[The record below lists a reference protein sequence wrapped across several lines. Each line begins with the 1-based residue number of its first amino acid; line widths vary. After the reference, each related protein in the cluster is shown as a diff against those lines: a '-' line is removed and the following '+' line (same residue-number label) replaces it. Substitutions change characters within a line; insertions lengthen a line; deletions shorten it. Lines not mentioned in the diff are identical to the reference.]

1 MTLRSSALESAA
13 LERRVVP
20 RQSPPRAVPVARR
33 GRSAVRRS
41 SLEIFHLNGKSET
54 AYARDLAAW
63 GLPRRGRSRTS
74 RGRRLGPARG
84 PPRALPALPR
94 WRTANTQQS
103 PEYARGLDPGPPP
116 ARRRAGCG
124 ALSTRCAVVSTGG
137 THLTHTTHPIMNGS
151 LLCMHTRDTR
161 TIPRQ
166 RISCLIIVARHAF
179 THASLPCRGAKHPRP
194 GSSSGGRRHD
204 GSSALVKGTSALPG
218 TDCSA
223 LLLALAAAKDSAHG

>member
-1 MTLRSSALESAA
+1 MIRV
-13 LERRVVP
+13 RREI
-20 RQSPPRAVPVARR
+20 SLAGGGR
-33 GRSAVRRS
+33 GRHGGAASGPRGDHARYRTGHS
-41 SLEIFHLNGKSET
+41 T
-54 AYARDLAAW
+54 ANSRNTRQRG
-63 GLPRRGRSRTS
+63 GLDRTS
-74 RGRRLGPARG
+74 A
-84 PPRALPALPR
+84 
-94 WRTANTQQS
+94 
-103 PEYARGLDPGPPP
+103 

-137 THLTHTTHPIMNGS
+137 THLTQTTHPIMNGS

-166 RISCLIIVARHAF
+166 RISCLIIVVRHAFTHAF
-179 THASLPCRGAKHPRP
+179 THASLPSPPRAKHPRP

-218 TDCSA
+218 TYCSA

>member
-1 MTLRSSALESAA
+1 MMHDPRTARVARVSRSPGAVAGVTGA
-13 LERRVVP
+13 
-20 RQSPPRAVPVARR
+20 PPRARAGTTRVTALATANSGIARQD
-33 GRSAVRRS
+33 A
-41 SLEIFHLNGKSET
+41 
-54 AYARDLAAW
+54 
-63 GLPRRGRSRTS
+63 GLDRTS
-74 RGRRLGPARG
+74 A
-84 PPRALPALPR
+84 
-94 WRTANTQQS
+94 
-103 PEYARGLDPGPPP
+103 

-137 THLTHTTHPIMNGS
+137 THLTHTTHPIMNGP
-151 LLCMHTRDTR
+151 LLCMHTLDTR

-166 RISCLIIVARHAF
+166 RISCLIIVVRHAF
-179 THASLPCRGAKHPRP
+179 THASLPSPPRAKHPRP

>member
-13 LERRVVP
+13 LENGERASGAGRAVRDRVRGSGLRAVENSMYDDASAYGARSRSP
-20 RQSPPRAVPVARR
+20 GAVAGVTGAPPRARAGTTRVTALATANSGIR
-33 GRSAVRRS
+33 GNA
-41 SLEIFHLNGKSET
+41 
-54 AYARDLAAW
+54 
-63 GLPRRGRSRTS
+63 GLDRTS
-74 RGRRLGPARG
+74 A
-84 PPRALPALPR
+84 
-94 WRTANTQQS
+94 
-103 PEYARGLDPGPPP
+103 

-166 RISCLIIVARHAF
+166 RISCLIIVVRHAF
-179 THASLPCRGAKHPRP
+179 THASLPSPPRAKHPRP

>member
-1 MTLRSSALESAA
+1 MIRV
-13 LERRVVP
+13 RREI
-20 RQSPPRAVPVARR
+20 SLAGGGR
-33 GRSAVRRS
+33 GRHGGAASGPRGDHARYRTGHCQLRNVR
-41 SLEIFHLNGKSET
+41 GT
-54 AYARDLAAW
+54 RDA
-63 GLPRRGRSRTS
+63 GLDRTS
-74 RGRRLGPARG
+74 A
-84 PPRALPALPR
+84 
-94 WRTANTQQS
+94 
-103 PEYARGLDPGPPP
+103 

-166 RISCLIIVARHAF
+166 RISCLIIVVRHAF
-179 THASLPCRGAKHPRP
+179 THASLPSPPRAKHPRP